1 MTIGERYMTA
11 QPPVAVYG
19 KLTLMALFWGGTFI
33 GGRIAS
39 PEMPAVT
46 VALWRYALAIVTL
59 LILAYAIEGGLVRPT
74 PRQWIGVVLLGATGV
89 FVFNLCFMYALA
101 RIPASRASLI
111 MALNPAITLL
121 AAALF
126 LDERLT
132 RNKVIGIAIA
142 LIGVAGVLGHG
153 NPLNLASGGLGIGEI
168 VMFGCPLSWAAN
180 TLIARRMLPTM
191 SPIASSTWSALIGT
205 AMLALAAA
213 VTGAIVPEDASWRAW
228 AAIVFLAVFGT
239 AIALVLFYDGVRRI
253 GAARTSV
260 FINLVPVFAVA
271 LGVLL
276 LGEPLEWSTIAG
288 GTLVI
293 GGIFLLNRPEA
304 PRGAATHAA

>member
-1 MTIGERYMTA
+1 LTA
-11 QPPVAVYG
+11 RASSAVYG

-33 GGRIAS
+33 GGRVAS
-39 PEMPAVT
+39 PEMSAVT
-46 VALWRYALAIVTL
+46 AALWRYGLAIVALL
-59 LILAYAIEGGLVRPT
+59 LIAQVLERGLARPT

-101 RIPASRASLI
+101 RMPASRASLI

-126 LDERLT
+126 LREHLT
-132 RNKVIGIAIA
+132 RNKTLGIVVA
-142 LIGVAGVLGHG
+142 LIGVAVVLGHG
-153 NPLNLASGGLGIGEI
+153 NPLQLLDGGIGLGEI

-180 TLIARRMLPTM
+180 TLIARRMLPDM
-191 SPIASSTWSALIGT
+191 SPIASTTWSAITGS
-205 AMLALAAA
+205 AMLAVAAA
-213 VTGAIVPEDASWRAW
+213 FTGAMVPHDASWRAW
-228 AAIVFLAVFGT
+228 AAIVFLAIFGT

-271 LGVLL
+271 LGVMLL
-276 LGEPLEWSTIAG
+276 DEPLEASMLFG
-288 GTLVI
+288 GALVV
-293 GGIFLLNRPEA
+293 GGIFLLNRQQA
-304 PRGAATHAA
+304 RRGAASHAA

>member
-1 MTIGERYMTA
+1 VR
-11 QPPVAVYG
+11 PSPAVYG

-39 PEMPAVT
+39 AQMTAVQA
-46 VALWRYALAIVTL
+46 ALWRYGIAIVAL
-59 LILAYAIEGGLVRPT
+59 LAMAYLLEGGLARPT
-74 PRQWIGVVLLGATGV
+74 PRQWIGVTLLGATGV

-101 RIPASRASLI
+101 TVPASRASLI

-121 AAALF
+121 AAAVF
-126 LDERLT
+126 LHEHLT
-132 RNKVIGIAIA
+132 RYKVIGIALA
-142 LIGVAGVLGHG
+142 LVGVAVVLGHG
-153 NPLNLASGGLGIGEI
+153 NPLHLLSGGVGIGEI

-191 SPIASSTWSALIGT
+191 SPIASTTWSAITGT
-205 AMLALAAA
+205 AMLVILAAF
-213 VTGAIVPEDASWRAW
+213 TGAMVPHGVSWQAW
-228 AAIVFLAVFGT
+228 TAIVFIAIFGT
-239 AIALVLFYDGVRRI
+239 AIGLALFYDGVRRI

-276 LGEPLEWSTIAG
+276 LGEPLEASMLIG
-288 GTLVI
+288 GALVI
-293 GGIFLLNRPEA
+293 GGIFLLNRPEPA
-304 PRGAATHAA
+304 RGPASHAA